1 MTLQMYKQAV
11 QITWQYGKTAESE
24 MAVVAM
30 AGVGNRIN
38 SSQFALAYQYI
49 LHLQMITTP
58 LSIRPFILP
67 SGRGIFKSFQ
77 LIFCIVL
84 PSIILL
90 GA

>member
-11 QITWQYGKTAESE
+11 QITWQCSKTAESE
-24 MAVVAM
+24 AVVAM

-58 LSIRPFILP
+58 LSIRPLHLP
-67 SGRGIFKSFQ
+67 SGRVFLKVS
-77 LIFCIVL
+77 
-84 PSIILL
+84 S
-90 GA
+90 